1 MFCAIF
7 TQSSDAFWGPSNILK
22 INCKAVST
30 TASSK
35 KIIVIKEYRCQFS
48 GPKIL
53 PQSNQNYSAEIAPT
67 ET

>member
-1 MFCAIF
+1 MWYIF
-7 TQSSDAFWGPSNILK
+7 RFFWLK
-22 INCKAVST
+22 IEGIKR
-30 TASSK
+30 K
-35 KIIVIKEYRCQFS
+35 KVIVIKEYRYQFS